1 MRAVWHWVRLLFWPS
16 VVGGL
21 IGSLMVT
28 RLPESWFAALV
39 PWLILTA
46 TLLFMLQPTIARL
59 TGIGRAHAE
68 PRAWAKAGVVVF
80 QLIVAVYGGYF
91 GGGIGILMLS
101 ALALM
106 GLSDIHQMNAAKT
119 ILAGLVNGIS
129 AAVFIAESKVVWT
142 YAAAMAASA
151 ILGGYLGA
159 RVSRRVPREAVRWV
173 VIAIG
178 LTLAAKFFYER
189 WTPGW

>member
-1 MRAVWHWVRLLFWPS
+1 MW
-16 VVGGL
+16 
-21 IGSLMVT
+21 
-28 RLPESWFAALV
+28 
-39 PWLILTA
+39 
-46 TLLFMLQPTIARL
+46 
-59 TGIGRAHAE
+59 
-68 PRAWAKAGVVVF
+68 
-80 QLIVAVYGGYF
+80 
-91 GGGIGILMLS
+91 
-101 ALALM
+101 
-106 GLSDIHQMNAAKT
+106 N
-119 ILAGLVNGIS
+119 
-129 AAVFIAESKVVWT
+129 